1 MAVLSPEV
9 QAAFERAE
17 AEADGD
23 TVQLPTPAPAETK
36 HAKNLL
42 SLFDA
47 PAPEKEAAPAAAAGK
62 PAPPLA
68 AALTAELGA
77 ARAAAKA
84 PPPIVRFP
92 EARAP
97 QPARAPRA
105 GVALAALSLALLF
118 STAAA
123 FACSARA
130 SRSARALCGEPLA
143 VLPRGARRVRRRAH
157 ATFDAATVRDEAN
170 DTLACGA
177 PPADERRRLEAAL
190 LHQNP
195 GLEPADLAA
204 VAAAALV
211 AGAGGLFEDAAPDA
225 APDVAAAGG
234 DALFGAFAAQYAEA
248 SRGQVLHVRRHVLD
262 RLDGTRLLA
271 ANPELSLVDAVTL
284 TEGAS
289 YAHAYKRPD
298 FKPLVTKDGAFVL
311 GVRDHLTR
319 GADEFL
325 HQDAAIDLKDLAAV
339 KERARLS
346 KISNKLKPKFR
357 RRL

>member
-47 PAPEKEAAPAAAAGK
+47 PAPEKEARRRRGRQAR
-62 PAPPLA
+62 PPLA

-97 QPARAPRA
+97 QPRARAA
-105 GVALAALSLALLF
+105 GVAGAEPRAPF

-123 FACSARA
+123 FATRA
-130 SRSARALCGEPLA
+130 SSRRTSRPSRRWRSG
-143 VLPRGARRVRRRAH
+143 
-157 ATFDAATVRDEAN
+157 
-170 DTLACGA
+170 
-177 PPADERRRLEAAL
+177 
-190 LHQNP
+190 
-195 GLEPADLAA
+195 
-204 VAAAALV
+204 
-211 AGAGGLFEDAAPDA
+211 AGAGGLFEDAGAGR

-248 SRGQVLHVRRHVLD
+248 SRDQVLHVRRHVLD
-262 RLDGTRLLA
+262 RLDGTRLLVT
-271 ANPELSLVDAVTL
+271 NPELSLVDAVTL

>member
-9 QAAFERAE
+9 QAAFERA
-17 AEADGD
+17 
-23 TVQLPTPAPAETK
+23 
-36 HAKNLL
+36 
-42 SLFDA
+42 
-47 PAPEKEAAPAAAAGK
+47 
-62 PAPPLA
+62 
-68 AALTAELGA
+68 
-77 ARAAAKA
+77 
-84 PPPIVRFP
+84 
-92 EARAP
+92 
-97 QPARAPRA
+97 
-105 GVALAALSLALLF
+105 
-118 STAAA
+118 
-123 FACSARA
+123 
-130 SRSARALCGEPLA
+130 
-143 VLPRGARRVRRRAH
+143 
-157 ATFDAATVRDEAN
+157 
-170 DTLACGA
+170 
-177 PPADERRRLEAAL
+177 EAAL

-204 VAAAALV
+204 VAAAALG

-262 RLDGTRLLA
+262 RLDGTRLLVT
-271 ANPELSLVDAVTL
+271 NPELSLVDAVTL

>member
-1 MAVLSPEV
+1 MAVLSPS
-9 QAAFERAE
+9 A
-17 AEADGD
+17 
-23 TVQLPTPAPAETK
+23 
-36 HAKNLL
+36 
-42 SLFDA
+42 
-47 PAPEKEAAPAAAAGK
+47 
-62 PAPPLA
+62 PLA
-68 AALTAELGA
+68 ASRSGAE
-77 ARAAAKA
+77 
-84 PPPIVRFP
+84 P
-92 EARAP
+92 RAP
-97 QPARAPRA
+97 
-105 GVALAALSLALLF
+105 F

-130 SRSARALCGEPLA
+130 SRSARAGEPLA
-143 VLPRGARRVRRRAH
+143 VLPGRGRRRRDADARR
-157 ATFDAATVRDEAN
+157 AAVRDEAN

-204 VAAAALV
+204 VAALAPALAPAARGRWRRR
-211 AGAGGLFEDAAPDA
+211 GAG
-225 APDVAAAGG
+225 VAAAGG

-262 RLDGTRLLA
+262 RLDGTRLLVT
-271 ANPELSLVDAVTL
+271 NPELSLVDAVTL

-325 HQDAAIDLKDLAAV
+325 HQDAAIDLKDLAAWRCRN
-339 KERARLS
+339 ERE
-346 KISNKLKPKFR
+346 R
-357 RRL
+357 REGDEAG

>member
-42 SLFDA
+42 SLF
-47 PAPEKEAAPAAAAGK
+47 ERRRRKEAAPAAAAGK

-97 QPARAPRA
+97 QPARA
-105 GVALAALSLALLF
+105 G
-118 STAAA
+118 
-123 FACSARA
+123 
-130 SRSARALCGEPLA
+130 GPLA
-143 VLPRGARRVRRRAH
+143 VLPGARGVGGAPRRSAAAVRG
-157 ATFDAATVRDEAN
+157 EAN

-204 VAAAALV
+204 VAAAALRRR
-211 AGAGGLFEDAAPDA
+211 GLFEDGPRA

-271 ANPELSLVDAVTL
+271 ANPELDLVDAVTL